1 MDSLAASGLF
11 SLHNSS
17 CVSKGQFYTP
27 RTVLDTVTASQ
38 PVDVGVI
45 EIAGRDVTGRIGVKA
60 NSIITGAVVDKTG
73 ETGTAA
79 VCRLLLLPYGMYL
92 FRYAVPTDKLH
103 LEQELALTFEDA
115 KKFLT
120 GPSTIGLAVPGR
132 QTLNN
137 LKALTGEESL
147 AQPDFTWASTS
158 LCNTYPGADLTDS
171 ETPTSISQTVGSR
184 VTDADLEHCQ
194 KLVEAAERKKAQTI
208 EIQLQAR
215 KTQTNLEAL
224 EKPGPLP
231 KRQEKPRQMI
241 DKHLA
246 VVLGGALLVVVGF
259 AVANELRIRPH
270 VVGET
275 TSTIRQANSTLV
287 NQVAPPR
294 QQKEATAPF
303 VFPASTPRTEPPP
316 PTSLP
321 TAPADNSVSTAPPD
335 VSQTPGAPVSLSLG
349 QDEVNRWTEEVR
361 KNPADPK
368 SRRELAQAYLLK
380 GDSNSAIEQF
390 YAVMKIKK
398 VDSEEIIGFANN
410 LMVFGSKDIARKFL
424 TDVLRADPQQSEIR
438 TRLNEMR

>member
-11 SLHNSS
+11 SLNNSS
-17 CVSKGQFYTP
+17 CISKGQFYTP
-27 RTVLDTVTASQ
+27 RTVLDTVTSSQ
-38 PVDVGVI
+38 PVDIGVI

-79 VCRLLLLPYGMYL
+79 VCRLLLIPYGMYL
-92 FRYAVPTDKLH
+92 FRHAVPTDKLY

-158 LCNTYPGADLTDS
+158 LCNTYPTAEEPGS
-171 ETPTSISQTVGSR
+171 EMPTSISRTVGSR

-208 EIQLQAR
+208 EIQLQA
-215 KTQTNLEAL
+215 KQTQTNLEAL
-224 EKPGPLP
+224 EKPGRLP
-231 KRQEKPRQMI
+231 KRQEKPHRMI

-246 VVLGGALLVVVGF
+246 VVLGAAFLVVVGF
-259 AVANELRIRPH
+259 AVANEIMIRPH

-275 TSTIRQANSTLV
+275 ASTIRQANSTIV
-287 NQVAPPR
+287 QQVAPPPEQK
-294 QQKEATAPF
+294 QQSAPF
-303 VFPASTPRTEPPP
+303 VFPTSIPRSEPPP

-321 TAPADNSVSTAPPD
+321 TAPAESVVSPVPPD
-335 VSQTPGAPVSLSLG
+335 VSQTPGAPVSVSLG

-368 SRRELAQAYLLK
+368 SRRELAQAYLLG
-380 GDSNSAIEQF
+380 GDCNSAIEQF
-390 YAVMKIKK
+390 YAVMKTKK
-398 VDSEEIIGFANN
+398 VDAEEIIGFANN

-424 TDVLRADPQQSEIR
+424 TDVLRADPQQKEIR
-438 TRLNEMR
+438 ARLNEMR